1 MTALSHQLQREVII
15 RASQDLVFRFFTDSA
30 RFASW
35 WGAGSSIDPRPGGAV
50 RIVYPGGVLATGEV
64 VTLRP
69 VEEVSFTYGYESQN
83 RELIAPGGSLV
94 TITLAPHPD
103 GTRLSL
109 RHDVATPAARDA
121 HIAGWRYQLAVFA
134 NLAAAEAHVA
144 APQAVDRYFALWSE
158 PDADRRLAELR
169 ALASPGLTFRDRFGV
184 TASVDDLVAHIGAA
198 QQHMPGLRIE
208 RAGEFQQCQGT
219 GVADWVVRTPDGT
232 IASRGRN
239 VFDFTADGRLARV
252 VGLWA

>member
-1 MTALSHQLQREVII
+1 MRPDGESSEPSRGLRRRGP
-15 RASQDLVFRFFTDSA
+15 RAA
-30 RFASW
+30 RFGRAPSASSALLR
-35 WGAGSSIDPRPGGAV
+35 GERV
-50 RIVYPGGVLATGEV
+50 EGEV
-64 VTLRP
+64 QRQYRHGRLT
-69 VEEVSFTYGYESQN
+69 EDA
-83 RELIAPGGSLV
+83 ELAIVGVGGDELAHRRLGDAP
-94 TITLAPHPD
+94 D
-103 GTRLSL
+103 
-109 RHDVATPAARDA
+109 ARDA